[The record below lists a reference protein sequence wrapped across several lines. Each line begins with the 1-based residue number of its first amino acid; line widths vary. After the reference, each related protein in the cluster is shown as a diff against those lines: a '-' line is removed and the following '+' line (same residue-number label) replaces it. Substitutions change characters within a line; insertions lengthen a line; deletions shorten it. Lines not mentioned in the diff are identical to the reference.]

1 MKTLSKKTITII
13 IILLLIL
20 IAALYFVSTI
30 NNPLKGNEDIVVRV
44 EDGDNFYSIINKLEE
59 DKKLKSVPII
69 KLYVKVLGKNV
80 DIKPGEY
87 LLSKG
92 SSVEEII
99 NSLNTESSLNK
110 VKFTVP
116 EGYSIEDIAS
126 KLEDE
131 GICSKNDFILAIKEY
146 PLPSYV
152 KPNEEKR
159 YNLEGYL
166 FPDTYIIEIGETP
179 KEIINKMIKR
189 FEEMLDEAIKAT
201 NVIVKDE
208 DIETVVTIASM
219 IEKEARLDN
228 ERPTIASVIVNR
240 LNIDMKLQID
250 ATVIYALGEH
260 VNIVTYDDLEIDS
273 PYNTY
278 KNYGLPV
285 GPISNPGIE
294 SIKATLKPESTDYLF
309 YVLKDDNSHYFTN
322 DDEDFLR
329 KQEELGY

>member
-13 IILLLIL
+13 IILLLLL
-20 IAALYFVSTI
+20 ISSVYFVSVI
-30 NNPLKGNEDIVVRV
+30 NNPLKANEDIVVRV

-59 DKKLKSVPII
+59 DKKLKSVSII
-69 KLYVKVLGKNV
+69 KLYVKVLDKSV
-80 DIKPGEY
+80 DVKPGEY
-87 LLSKG
+87 LLSKD
-92 SSVEEII
+92 SSVKDII
-99 NSLNTESSLNK
+99 NSLSTDSSLNK

-116 EGYSIEDIAS
+116 EGYYIDDIAI

-131 GICSKNDFILAIKEY
+131 GICSKNDFILAVKEY

-179 KEIINKMIKR
+179 KEIIYKMIKR
-189 FEEMLDEAIKAT
+189 FGEMLDEASKAT
-201 NVIVKDE
+201 NVTVKDE

-228 ERPTIASVIVNR
+228 ERPIIASVIVNR

-278 KNYGLPV
+278 KNYGIPV

-294 SIKATLKPESTDYLF
+294 SIKATLKPDNTDYLF

-322 DDEDFLR
+322 NDEDFLR

>member
-20 IAALYFVSTI
+20 IASLYFVSTI

-189 FEEMLDEAIKAT
+189 FEEMLDEASKAT

>member
-13 IILLLIL
+13 IILLLLL
-20 IAALYFVSTI
+20 ISSVYFVSAI

-59 DKKLKSVPII
+59 DKKLKSVSMI
-69 KLYVKVLGKNV
+69 KLYVKVLDKSV
-80 DIKPGEY
+80 DVKPGEY
-87 LLSKG
+87 LLSKD
-92 SSVEEII
+92 SSVKDII
-99 NSLNTESSLNK
+99 NSLNTDSSLNK

-116 EGYSIEDIAS
+116 EGYSIEDIAI

-131 GICSKNDFILAIKEY
+131 GICSKSDFILAVKEY

-179 KEIINKMIKR
+179 KEIIYKMIKR
-189 FEEMLDEAIKAT
+189 FEEMLDEASKAT
-201 NVIVKDE
+201 NVTVKDK

-240 LNIDMKLQID
+240 LNVDMKLQID

>member
-1 MKTLSKKTITII
+1 MRTLSKKTISIM
-13 IILLLIL
+13 IILLFLLIL
-20 IAALYFVSTI
+20 VSFVSVI
-30 NNPLKGNEDIVVRV
+30 NSPLKGNEDVVVRV
-44 EDGDNFYSIINKLEE
+44 EEGDNFYSIINRLEE
-59 DKKLKSVPII
+59 DKKLKGVPII
-69 KLYVKVLGKNV
+69 KLYVKFSGKSI

-87 LLSKG
+87 LLSKD
-92 SSVEEII
+92 SSVTDII
-99 NSLNTESSLNK
+99 DSLNTESSLNK
-110 VKFTVP
+110 VKFTIP
-116 EGYSIEDIAS
+116 EGYTIDDIAN
-126 KLEDE
+126 KLEEE
-131 GICSKNDFILAIKEY
+131 GICSKDDFILGIKEY

-152 KPNEEKR
+152 KSNEEKR

-179 KEIINKMIKR
+179 KTIIDKMIKR
-189 FEEMLDEAIKAT
+189 FEEVLDEATKST
-201 NVIVKDE
+201 NVTVKDE

-228 ERPTIASVIVNR
+228 ERPTIASVIINR

-260 VNIVTYDDLEIDS
+260 VNTVTYDHLEVDS

-285 GPISNPGIE
+285 GPISNPGVE
-294 SIKATLKPESTDYLF
+294 SIKATLKPDSTDYLF
-309 YVLKDDNSHYFTN
+309 YVLMNDNSHYFTN
-322 DDEDFLR
+322 DDKDFLR

>member
-13 IILLLIL
+13 IILLLLL
-20 IAALYFVSTI
+20 ISSVYFVSAI

-59 DKKLKSVPII
+59 DKKLKSVSMI
-69 KLYVKVLGKNV
+69 KLYVKVLDKSV
-80 DIKPGEY
+80 DVKPGEY
-87 LLSKG
+87 LLSKD
-92 SSVEEII
+92 SSVKDII
-99 NSLNTESSLNK
+99 NALNTDSSLNK

-116 EGYSIEDIAS
+116 EGYSIEDIAI

-131 GICSKNDFILAIKEY
+131 GICSKSDFILAVKEY

-179 KEIINKMIKR
+179 KEIIYKMIKR
-189 FEEMLDEAIKAT
+189 FEEMLDEASKAT
-201 NVIVKDE
+201 NVTVKDK

-240 LNIDMKLQID
+240 LNVDMKLQID

>member
-1 MKTLSKKTITII
+1 M
-13 IILLLIL
+13 
-20 IAALYFVSTI
+20 
-30 NNPLKGNEDIVVRV
+30 
-44 EDGDNFYSIINKLEE
+44 
-59 DKKLKSVPII
+59 
-69 KLYVKVLGKNV
+69 
-80 DIKPGEY
+80 
-87 LLSKG
+87 
-92 SSVEEII
+92 
-99 NSLNTESSLNK
+99 NTESSLNK

-260 VNIVTYDDLEIDS
+260 VDTVTYDHLEIDS

-285 GPISNPGIE
+285 GPISNPGVE
-294 SIKATLKPESTDYLF
+294 SIKATLKPDSTDYLF

>member
-1 MKTLSKKTITII
+1 M
-13 IILLLIL
+13 
-20 IAALYFVSTI
+20 
-30 NNPLKGNEDIVVRV
+30 
-44 EDGDNFYSIINKLEE
+44 
-59 DKKLKSVPII
+59 
-69 KLYVKVLGKNV
+69 
-80 DIKPGEY
+80 
-87 LLSKG
+87 
-92 SSVEEII
+92 
-99 NSLNTESSLNK
+99 SLNTESSLNK

-189 FEEMLDEAIKAT
+189 FEEMLDEASKAT

>member
-13 IILLLIL
+13 IILLLLL
-20 IAALYFVSTI
+20 ISSVYFVSVI
-30 NNPLKGNEDIVVRV
+30 NNPLKANEDIVVRV

-59 DKKLKSVPII
+59 DKKLKSVSII
-69 KLYVKVLGKNV
+69 KLYVKVLDKSV
-80 DIKPGEY
+80 DVKPGEY
-87 LLSKG
+87 LLSKD
-92 SSVEEII
+92 SSVKDII
-99 NSLNTESSLNK
+99 NSLNTDSSLNK

-116 EGYSIEDIAS
+116 EGYYIDDIAI

-131 GICSKNDFILAIKEY
+131 GICSKNDFILAVKEY

-179 KEIINKMIKR
+179 KEIIYKMIKR
-189 FEEMLDEAIKAT
+189 FEEMLDEASKAT
-201 NVIVKDE
+201 NVTVKDE

-228 ERPTIASVIVNR
+228 ERPIIASVIVNR

-278 KNYGLPV
+278 KNYGIPV

-294 SIKATLKPESTDYLF
+294 SIKATLKPDNTDYLF

-322 DDEDFLR
+322 NDEDFLR

>member
-13 IILLLIL
+13 IILLLLL
-20 IAALYFVSTI
+20 ISSVYFVSVI
-30 NNPLKGNEDIVVRV
+30 NNPLKANEDIVVRV

-59 DKKLKSVPII
+59 DKKLKSVSII
-69 KLYVKVLGKNV
+69 KLYVKVLDKSV
-80 DIKPGEY
+80 DVKPGEY
-87 LLSKG
+87 LLSKD
-92 SSVEEII
+92 SSVKDII
-99 NSLNTESSLNK
+99 NSLNTDFSLNK

-116 EGYSIEDIAS
+116 EGYYIDDIAI

-131 GICSKNDFILAIKEY
+131 GICSKNDFILAVKEY

-179 KEIINKMIKR
+179 KEIIYKMIKR
-189 FEEMLDEAIKAT
+189 FEEMLDEASKAT
-201 NVIVKDE
+201 NVTVKDE

-228 ERPTIASVIVNR
+228 ERPIIASVIVNR

-278 KNYGLPV
+278 KNYGIPV

-294 SIKATLKPESTDYLF
+294 SIKATLKPDNTDYLF

-322 DDEDFLR
+322 NDEDFLR

>member
-69 KLYVKVLGKNV
+69 KLYVKVLGKSV

-116 EGYSIEDIAS
+116 EGYSKEDIAS

-189 FEEMLDEAIKAT
+189 FEEMLDEASKAT

-260 VNIVTYDDLEIDS
+260 VDTVTYDHLEIDS

>member
-189 FEEMLDEAIKAT
+189 FEEMLDEASKAT

>member
-13 IILLLIL
+13 IILLLLL
-20 IAALYFVSTI
+20 ISSVYFVSVI
-30 NNPLKGNEDIVVRV
+30 NNPLKANEDIVVRV

-59 DKKLKSVPII
+59 DKKLKSVSII
-69 KLYVKVLGKNV
+69 KLYVKVLDKSV
-80 DIKPGEY
+80 DVKPGEY
-87 LLSKG
+87 LLSKD
-92 SSVEEII
+92 SSVKDII
-99 NSLNTESSLNK
+99 NSLSTDSSLNK

-116 EGYSIEDIAS
+116 EGYYIDDIAI

-131 GICSKNDFILAIKEY
+131 GICSKNDFILAVKEY

-179 KEIINKMIKR
+179 KEIIYKMIKR
-189 FEEMLDEAIKAT
+189 FEEMLDEASKAT
-201 NVIVKDE
+201 NVTVKDE

-228 ERPTIASVIVNR
+228 ERPIIASVIVNR

-294 SIKATLKPESTDYLF
+294 SIKATLKPDNTDYLF

-322 DDEDFLR
+322 NDEDFLR

>member
-13 IILLLIL
+13 IILLLLL
-20 IAALYFVSTI
+20 ISSVYFVSVI
-30 NNPLKGNEDIVVRV
+30 NNPLKANEDIVVRV

-59 DKKLKSVPII
+59 DKKLKSVSII
-69 KLYVKVLGKNV
+69 KLYVKVLDKSV
-80 DIKPGEY
+80 DVKPGEY
-87 LLSKG
+87 LLSKD
-92 SSVEEII
+92 SSVKDII
-99 NSLNTESSLNK
+99 NSLSTDSSLNK

-116 EGYSIEDIAS
+116 EGYYIDDIAI

-131 GICSKNDFILAIKEY
+131 GICSKNDFILAVKEY

-179 KEIINKMIKR
+179 KEIIYKMIKR
-189 FEEMLDEAIKAT
+189 FEEMLDEASKAT
-201 NVIVKDE
+201 NVTVKDE

-228 ERPTIASVIVNR
+228 ERPIIASVIVNR

-278 KNYGLPV
+278 KNYGIPV

-294 SIKATLKPESTDYLF
+294 SIKATLKPDNTDYLF

-322 DDEDFLR
+322 NDEDFLR

>member
-1 MKTLSKKTITII
+1 MRTLSKKTISIM
-13 IILLLIL
+13 IILLFLLIL
-20 IAALYFVSTI
+20 VSFVSVI
-30 NNPLKGNEDIVVRV
+30 NSPLKGNEDVVVRV
-44 EDGDNFYSIINKLEE
+44 EEGDNFYSIINRLEE
-59 DKKLKSVPII
+59 DKKLKGVPII
-69 KLYVKVLGKNV
+69 KLYVKFSGKSI

-87 LLSKG
+87 LLSKD
-92 SSVEEII
+92 SSVTDII
-99 NSLNTESSLNK
+99 DSLNTESSLNK
-110 VKFTVP
+110 VKFTIP
-116 EGYSIEDIAS
+116 EGYTIDDIAN
-126 KLEDE
+126 KLEEE
-131 GICSKNDFILAIKEY
+131 GICSKDDFILGIKEY

-152 KPNEEKR
+152 KSNEEKR

-179 KEIINKMIKR
+179 KTIIDKMIKR
-189 FEEMLDEAIKAT
+189 FEEVLDEATKST
-201 NVIVKDE
+201 NVTVKNE

-228 ERPTIASVIVNR
+228 ERPTIASVIINR

-260 VNIVTYDDLEIDS
+260 VNTVTYDHLEVDS

-285 GPISNPGIE
+285 GPISNPGVE
-294 SIKATLKPESTDYLF
+294 SIKATLKPDSTDYLF
-309 YVLKDDNSHYFTN
+309 YVLMNDNSHYFTN
-322 DDEDFLR
+322 DDKDFLR

>member
-13 IILLLIL
+13 IILLLLL
-20 IAALYFVSTI
+20 ISSVYFVSAI

-59 DKKLKSVPII
+59 DKKLKSVSMI
-69 KLYVKVLGKNV
+69 KLYVKVLDKSV
-80 DIKPGEY
+80 DVKPGEY
-87 LLSKG
+87 LLSKD
-92 SSVEEII
+92 SSVKDII
-99 NSLNTESSLNK
+99 NALNTDSSLNK

-116 EGYSIEDIAS
+116 EGYSIEDIAI

-131 GICSKNDFILAIKEY
+131 GICSKSDFILAVKEY

-179 KEIINKMIKR
+179 KEIIYKMIKR
-189 FEEMLDEAIKAT
+189 FEEMLDEASKAT
-201 NVIVKDE
+201 NVTVKDE

-240 LNIDMKLQID
+240 LNVDMKLQID